1 MLILGIDT
9 SCACAKVALT
19 EDTHLLAESYNDD
32 QRTHS
37 VKLMPMVDNLFR
49 TSGRDIGEVELIG
62 VINGPGSFTGLR
74 IGAATAKAIA
84 FALDIP
90 VVGVNT
96 LEFLAV
102 SVTEQDKIICPAVD
116 ARNANVYS
124 AIYFQGKILKECR
137 VRSASELAA
146 ESLSFAEHFSSE
158 VRMTGDGAAAYRAV
172 YASVLG
178 ERYGESDSLSGKA
191 EVICRLAA
199 KIYADTPDKS
209 VFSHENLTVNYYRPS
224 QAERMR
230 AEKEAAPH
238 D

>member
-158 VRMTGDGAAAYRAV
+158 V
-172 YASVLG
+172 
-178 ERYGESDSLSGKA
+178 
-191 EVICRLAA
+191 
-199 KIYADTPDKS
+199 
-209 VFSHENLTVNYYRPS
+209 
-224 QAERMR
+224 
-230 AEKEAAPH
+230 
-238 D
+238 